1 MPLATPST
9 AKRPDRPGWSS
20 KPVAV
25 LLPLLFIE
33 FFSGVL
39 QIYFIPLYPSLS
51 RKFGVDAGTLAWALT
66 VFTISGALG
75 TPLFAKLGDLYGHR
89 RILRIVL
96 GLVAL
101 GSLIIAVAP
110 NFGTLL
116 AGRFLQGLFP
126 ALLPLMFGLIRSR
139 FDADV
144 TRRAVVYLTSCLL
157 FGGLVGAIATSQL
170 VKMANG
176 PDWVLWI
183 PVVGTVIGS
192 GLLWLGHEDTV
203 RDPEARVDW
212 AGAALLGTGL
222 ACLLLG
228 LNQGPSWGWSS
239 VRIVAALGLGVL
251 VLAAWVIV
259 ELRVDQPLA
268 DLRFLFRPRLVPV
281 YVVGAGV
288 YFAVEGGQMANS
300 MFMGLELGLSASEI
314 GLMLI
319 PKIGLAVLT
328 AALSAP
334 LSRWIGFSWIM
345 VIGSACV
352 AVNATGLIF
361 FRDSVAEYLVFAMLG
376 TAGLGFVAGSA
387 RAVMVGEL
395 RQREMSTGQGVY
407 QLSIVIGAAIGSAV
421 LGAIFAANLHDGTIP
436 TGRAY
441 TLVWMAQATMALVAL
456 VAALIHTTRTPRG
469 RATAVPERA
478 AAG

>member
-1 MPLATPST
+1 MSEAITST
-9 AKRPDRPGWSS
+9 AKRPAPSGWSS
-20 KPVAV
+20 KPLAV

-39 QIYFIPLYPSLS
+39 QIYFVPLYPWLS
-51 RKFGVDAGTLAWALT
+51 REFGVDAGSLAWALT
-66 VFTISGALG
+66 VFTIAGALG
-75 TPLFAKLGDLYGHR
+75 TPLLAKLGDLYGHR
-89 RILRIVL
+89 RILRVNL
-96 GLVAL
+96 GLVSL
-101 GSLIIAVAP
+101 GSLVIAIAP
-110 NFGTLL
+110 NFGFLL
-116 AGRFLQGLFP
+116 VGRSLQGLFP

-144 TRRAVVYLTSCLL
+144 TRRAVAYLTSCLL
-157 FGGLVGAIATSQL
+157 FGGLIGAIATSQL
-170 VKMANG
+170 VKAAGG
-176 PDWVLWI
+176 PEWVLWI

-192 GLLWLGHEDTV
+192 GLLWLGHEHTV

-212 AGAALLGTGL
+212 AGAALLGLGL
-222 ACLLLG
+222 VCLLLG
-228 LNQGPSWGWSS
+228 LNQGPSWGWTSAG
-239 VRIVAALGLGVL
+239 ILAPLGLGLLLL
-251 VLAAWVIV
+251 VTWVIV

-281 YVVGAGV
+281 YVVGGGV
-288 YFAVEGGQMANS
+288 YFAIEGGQMANS

-361 FRDSVAEYLVFAMLG
+361 FRDSIAEYLVFAMLG

-395 RQREMSTGQGVY
+395 RRHEMSTGQGVY

-421 LGAIFAANLHDGTIP
+421 LGAIFAANLHGTIP
-436 TGRAY
+436 TGSAY
-441 TLVWMAQATMALVAL
+441 TLVWIAQSAMALIAL
-456 VAALIHTTRTPRG
+456 IAALTHVSRTARG
-469 RATAVPERA
+469 RTGGVPEGTA
-478 AAG
+478 